1 MLRTKLVHFAGRMQW
16 VPKGDEALNIGAGC
30 TNLRSDSS
38 THRLAASHQR
48 ATADFFLASCLQNS
62 PETRFELV
70 VRIRNTPALL
80 GVQKIETPGA
90 MGRS

>member
-1 MLRTKLVHFAGRMQW
+1 VDTEE
-16 VPKGDEALNIGAGC
+16 DEALNIGAGC

-38 THRLAASHQR
+38 THRLAANYQR
-48 ATADFFLASCLQNS
+48 ATADFFLACCLHNS

-80 GVQKIETPGA
+80 GV
-90 MGRS
+90 